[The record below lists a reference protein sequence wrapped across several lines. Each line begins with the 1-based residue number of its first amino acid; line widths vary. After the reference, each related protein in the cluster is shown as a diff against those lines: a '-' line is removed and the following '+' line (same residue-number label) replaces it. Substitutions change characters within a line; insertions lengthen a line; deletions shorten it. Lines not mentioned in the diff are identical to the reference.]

1 MAHTDSSFL
10 TADQEGYKTTL
21 SSRHIQMMALGSAI
35 GTGLFMG
42 AGGRLATAGP
52 SLVLAYLIC
61 GFFAFFILRAVG
73 ELVLYRASSG
83 AVVSWTR
90 EFMGERAGFVVGWVY
105 FMMWALT
112 GIADTTAIAIYLKF
126 WNLFSDIPQWI
137 LALAALVIVLLLN
150 LISVRVFGEMEFW
163 FAMIKIAAICLFM
176 AVAIFFVVTG
186 RIVVDQPAGFAN
198 IAEHGGI
205 FPMGFL
211 PLVVVI
217 SGVVFAYFGIELI
230 GTAAGETKDAEK
242 EMPKAVNSVIWRII
256 VFYCGSVML
265 LALVLP
271 YTAYSAGVSPFV
283 TFFDSIGVPSAGTI
297 MNLVVITAALSSLN
311 AGLYSTGRT
320 MRTMAR
326 AGTAPEMLGA
336 FNKRG
341 VPFGGIALNSAVVL
355 IGVVINY
362 LAPGKAFDIALN
374 MTAICVVV
382 NWAFTIVCHMRMIKA
397 VEQRPAF
404 RMPWAPVTNWI
415 TLGFLVLIVILI
427 AAGSW
432 DGFLTVVASVCTV
445 PLFVLG
451 WYATRGQVEK
461 RRAEHARVIAEKQES
476 VIEV

>member
-21 SSRHIQMMALGSAI
+21 GSRHIQMMALGSAI

-126 WNLFSDIPQWI
+126 WNLFSDVPQWT

-186 RIVVDQPAGFAN
+186 RIVVDQPAGLAN
-198 IAEHGGI
+198 ILDHGGV
-205 FPMGFL
+205 FPTGFL
-211 PLVVVI
+211 PLIVVI

-256 VFYCGSVML
+256 VFYCGSVLL

-326 AGTAPEMLGA
+326 AGTAPEALGA

-355 IGVVINY
+355 VGVVINY
-362 LAPGKAFDIALN
+362 LVPGKAFDIALN
-374 MTAICVVV
+374 MTAICVVI
-382 NWAFTIVCHMRMIKA
+382 NWAFTIVCHMQMIKK
-397 VEQRPAF
+397 VEERPAF
-404 RMPWAPVTNWI
+404 RMPWAPVTNWL
-415 TLGFLVLIVILI
+415 TLGFLAVIVILI
-427 AAGSW
+427 ASGSW
-432 DGFLTVVASVCTV
+432 DGFLTVVASVCMT

-451 WYATRGQVEK
+451 WLATRGQVEK
-461 RRAEHARVIAEKQES
+461 RREEHARANNIKRES

>member
-176 AVAIFFVVTG
+176 AVAIF
-186 RIVVDQPAGFAN
+186 
-198 IAEHGGI
+198 
-205 FPMGFL
+205 L
-211 PLVVVI
+211 
-217 SGVVFAYFGIELI
+217 
-230 GTAAGETKDAEK
+230 
-242 EMPKAVNSVIWRII
+242 W
-256 VFYCGSVML
+256 
-265 LALVLP
+265 
-271 YTAYSAGVSPFV
+271 
-283 TFFDSIGVPSAGTI
+283 
-297 MNLVVITAALSSLN
+297 
-311 AGLYSTGRT
+311 
-320 MRTMAR
+320 
-326 AGTAPEMLGA
+326 
-336 FNKRG
+336 
-341 VPFGGIALNSAVVL
+341 
-355 IGVVINY
+355 
-362 LAPGKAFDIALN
+362 
-374 MTAICVVV
+374 
-382 NWAFTIVCHMRMIKA
+382 
-397 VEQRPAF
+397 
-404 RMPWAPVTNWI
+404 
-415 TLGFLVLIVILI
+415 
-427 AAGSW
+427 
-432 DGFLTVVASVCTV
+432 
-445 PLFVLG
+445 
-451 WYATRGQVEK
+451 
-461 RRAEHARVIAEKQES
+461 
-476 VIEV
+476 